1 MAKNGSIFFTDH
13 PNYEAESLEEAFLE
27 HMEFSLVKDRKTV
40 TPLDSYKAVALAIR
54 DRLIRRW
61 LRTQYEYDKNDV
73 KKVFYFSM
81 EFLMGRL
88 LGNILLNMGFYD
100 ECYQILK
107 DLGYNLEDIREI
119 EPDMG
124 LGNGGLGRLA
134 ACFMDSMATLELPA
148 VGYGIRYEF
157 GIFRQEIRNGYQ
169 IELPDNWL
177 RFGNPWEIVRPEHL
191 YRVKFYGRTDTHVDD
206 KGKVWY
212 QWVDTQDVY
221 ALAYDIPIPAYG
233 KNNVNNLR
241 LWQAK
246 ATSEFDFNNFYS
258 GDYLAA
264 VESKNTSENI
274 SRVLYPNDNFHLGK
288 ILRLQQEYFFVSA
301 SLQDII
307 RGYKNNHATFEQFPE
322 KVAVQLNDTH
332 PAIAIPE
339 LMRIF
344 LDEEGI
350 EWEEAWDFTRRTFS
364 YTNHTIMPEAMERWS
379 QSILGKLLPRHLQII
394 NEINRRFVE
403 RARKHFIGDA
413 ARVSKISIIEAGD
426 DSKVRMANLAI
437 VGSHAVNGVSAL
449 HTRILKTEIFPDL
462 SELEPGQFQNKTN
475 GITPRRWLR
484 KANPSLSS
492 LITDKIGGGWNTNL
506 DELRRIE
513 PLVDDNDFKEQ
524 WRQSRWVRKKILSR
538 FILST
543 LDVSLDPG
551 AMFDVQVKRI
561 HEYKRQLLNVLHVIT
576 LYNRIKDNPE
586 GDYVPRVVLFGGKA
600 APGYYMA
607 KLSIKLINSVGEI
620 INQDSDVNGRL
631 KVLFLPNYSVSLAE
645 KIIPASDLSE
655 QISTAGMEASGTS
668 NMKFALNGALT
679 IGTLDG
685 ANVEIMEE
693 VGQDNIFIF
702 GLTADKVLELRRSGY
717 NPEQYYY
724 TNPELKRVLDM
735 IKNDYFNPYEPGIF
749 EPVFNTLVRQGDYF
763 CHLADYADYIR
774 TQDRVSETF
783 RDKDLWTRKSILNVA
798 RMGKFSSD
806 NTIMQYARDIW
817 NVTPVPIVM

>member
-1 MAKNGSIFFTDH
+1 
-13 PNYEAESLEEAFLE
+13 
-27 HMEFSLVKDRKTV
+27 
-40 TPLDSYKAVALAIR
+40 
-54 DRLIRRW
+54 
-61 LRTQYEYDKNDV
+61 
-73 KKVFYFSM
+73 
-81 EFLMGRL
+81 
-88 LGNILLNMGFYD
+88 
-100 ECYQILK
+100 
-107 DLGYNLEDIREI
+107 
-119 EPDMG
+119 
-124 LGNGGLGRLA
+124 
-134 ACFMDSMATLELPA
+134 
-148 VGYGIRYEF
+148 
-157 GIFRQEIRNGYQ
+157 
-169 IELPDNWL
+169 
-177 RFGNPWEIVRPEHL
+177 
-191 YRVKFYGRTDTHVDD
+191 
-206 KGKVWY
+206 
-212 QWVDTQDVY
+212 
-221 ALAYDIPIPAYG
+221 
-233 KNNVNNLR
+233 
-241 LWQAK
+241 
-246 ATSEFDFNNFYS
+246 
-258 GDYLAA
+258 
-264 VESKNTSENI
+264 
-274 SRVLYPNDNFHLGK
+274 
-288 ILRLQQEYFFVSA
+288 
-301 SLQDII
+301 
-307 RGYKNNHATFEQFPE
+307 
-322 KVAVQLNDTH
+322 
-332 PAIAIPE
+332 
-339 LMRIF
+339 
-344 LDEEGI
+344 
-350 EWEEAWDFTRRTFS
+350 
-364 YTNHTIMPEAMERWS
+364 
-379 QSILGKLLPRHLQII
+379 
-394 NEINRRFVE
+394 
-403 RARKHFIGDA
+403 
-413 ARVSKISIIEAGD
+413 
-426 DSKVRMANLAI
+426 KVRMANLAI

-449 HTRILKTEIFPDL
+449 HTRILKTEIFPEL

-492 LITDKIGGGWNTNL
+492 LITDKIGGGWNINL

-513 PLVDDNDFKEQ
+513 PLVEDNDFKEQ

-551 AMFDVQVKRI
+551 ALFDVQVKRI

-586 GDYVPRVVLFGGKA
+586 RDYVPRVVLFGGKA

-607 KLSIKLINSVGEI
+607 KLIIKLINSVGEI

-693 VGQDNIFIF
+693 VGPDNIFIF

-774 TQDRVSETF
+774 TQDRVAETF

>member
-246 ATSEFDFNNFYS
+246 ATSEFDFNNFNS

-307 RGYKNNHATFEQFPE
+307 RGYKNNHSTFEQFPD

-426 DSKVRMANLAI
+426 DSKVR
-437 VGSHAVNGVSAL
+437 
-449 HTRILKTEIFPDL
+449 
-462 SELEPGQFQNKTN
+462 
-475 GITPRRWLR
+475 
-484 KANPSLSS
+484 
-492 LITDKIGGGWNTNL
+492 
-506 DELRRIE
+506 
-513 PLVDDNDFKEQ
+513 
-524 WRQSRWVRKKILSR
+524 
-538 FILST
+538 
-543 LDVSLDPG
+543 
-551 AMFDVQVKRI
+551 
-561 HEYKRQLLNVLHVIT
+561 
-576 LYNRIKDNPE
+576 
-586 GDYVPRVVLFGGKA
+586 
-600 APGYYMA
+600 
-607 KLSIKLINSVGEI
+607 
-620 INQDSDVNGRL
+620 
-631 KVLFLPNYSVSLAE
+631 
-645 KIIPASDLSE
+645 
-655 QISTAGMEASGTS
+655 
-668 NMKFALNGALT
+668 
-679 IGTLDG
+679 
-685 ANVEIMEE
+685 
-693 VGQDNIFIF
+693 
-702 GLTADKVLELRRSGY
+702 
-717 NPEQYYY
+717 
-724 TNPELKRVLDM
+724 
-735 IKNDYFNPYEPGIF
+735 
-749 EPVFNTLVRQGDYF
+749 
-763 CHLADYADYIR
+763 
-774 TQDRVSETF
+774 
-783 RDKDLWTRKSILNVA
+783 
-798 RMGKFSSD
+798 
-806 NTIMQYARDIW
+806 
-817 NVTPVPIVM
+817 

>member
-246 ATSEFDFNNFYS
+246 ATSEFDFNNFNS

-307 RGYKNNHATFEQFPE
+307 RGYKNNHSTFEQFPD

-449 HTRILKTEIFPDL
+449 HTRILKTEIFPEL

-492 LITDKIGGGWNTNL
+492 LITDKIGGGWNINL

-513 PLVDDNDFKEQ
+513 PLVEDNDFKEQ

-551 AMFDVQVKRI
+551 ALFDVQVKRI

-586 GDYVPRVVLFGGKA
+586 RDYVPRVVLFGGKA

-607 KLSIKLINSVGEI
+607 KLIIKLINSVGEI

-693 VGQDNIFIF
+693 VGPDNIFIF

-774 TQDRVSETF
+774 TQDRVAETF